1 MMSRRLP
8 LSKGIT
14 YVVVTVTAL
23 ILVYPLLWMLSSSFK
38 PESLIFREM
47 GIWPTGFTLEN
58 YKYGWRGVAGV
69 TFTTFYLNTF
79 FIVGL
84 AIIGNVLTCSMAA
97 YAFSRIDFTLKKTL
111 FAAMLVTIMLP
122 YHVVLIPQYMIF
134 HQLGWVNTYLPLT
147 VPKFLASD
155 AFFIFLMVQ
164 FIRTLPQELDQAAI
178 VDGCNPVQI
187 YTKII
192 LPLLTPA
199 VVTTT
204 IFTFIWTWNDF
215 FSQLIYISS
224 PRLFTVSLGLR
235 MFLDSEG
242 TSNWG
247 AMFAMS
253 MVSLLPVLLFFVF
266 FQRLII
272 DGIATSGLKG

>member
-1 MMSRRLP
+1 MSRRLP

>member
-111 FAAMLVTIMLP
+111 FAAMLITIMLP

-199 VVTTT
+199 IVTTT